1 MSQKK
6 VDAYKKE
13 KANRSRIIKKEKRI
27 LMLEKIIGIAV
38 CLLVVV
44 WIGFSVYSKATDK
57 AASVTKETVLDTT
70 ALDEYTAG
78 INSDKTVEGENV
90 EEKADET
97 AE

>member
-44 WIGFSVYSKATDK
+44 WIGFFC
-57 AASVTKETVLDTT
+57 LQ
-70 ALDEYTAG
+70 
-78 INSDKTVEGENV
+78 
-90 EEKADET
+90 
-97 AE
+97 

>member
-97 AE
+97 VE